1 MTQNKYDAV
10 IVHTAEENLK
20 RDQYVNILTSM
31 KNQWLSVVD
40 LTVFTNPGVKTYSVL
55 FITTELLDQFDYDVP
70 TFIEQYKSII
80 DNVNQTYEGT
90 LTIDDNEYLIKIQ

>member
-1 MTQNKYDAV
+1 MSQNKYDAI
-10 IVHTAEENLK
+10 IVRTAEEDLK

-40 LTVFTNPGVKTYSVL
+40 LTVFPNPGTETYSVL

-70 TFIEQYKSII
+70 TFIEQYTSII
-80 DNVNQTYEGT
+80 DNVKQTYEGT
-90 LTIDDNEYLIKIQ
+90 LAVNDNEYLIKIQ

>member
-10 IVHTAEENLK
+10 IVRTAEENLK

-40 LTVFTNPGVKTYSVL
+40 LTVFPNPGVKTYSVL

-90 LTIDDNEYLIKIQ
+90 LAIDDNEYLIKIQ